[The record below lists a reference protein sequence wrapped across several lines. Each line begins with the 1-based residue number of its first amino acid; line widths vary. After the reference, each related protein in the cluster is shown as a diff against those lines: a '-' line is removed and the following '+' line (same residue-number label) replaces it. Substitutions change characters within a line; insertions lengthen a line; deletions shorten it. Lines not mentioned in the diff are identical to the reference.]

1 MLFDMRNASKT
12 RYPKVNSLQ
21 FRRIWLARLLVAGLG
36 CSSISF
42 TGCNTTSPFKSL
54 SNFGKTTPPSE
65 SANPGFGASMGTSL
79 SNTGK
84 AVKNQFSSVSSAVSS
99 AVTKTKTAISSPFT
113 PVSSTTATAEGGESP
128 VNNPLNIKP
137 EIFVYQGNYFESQG
151 NYTKAADSYSRAL
164 QSEPKNASALISMAR
179 LYDRQQDPVKATEFY
194 QRVIEVAPNNADAY
208 LELGNLQANAGDLK
222 GAQEN
227 FSKATTLQP
236 SNKSY
241 RHALA
246 GALLDSGDP
255 NAALAQMTQCE
266 SPAMAQYQMAYMH
279 FQRKNMP
286 ATQQHLSEALQID
299 PNLKPARDL
308 LASIGG
314 AQGLNGV
321 LQQGQQYGQQAMGIY
336 QQAGAV
342 VNGITNSMQGTTTPP
357 NASAN
362 PALPSSTNLLG
373 IPVTPLQAAPTP
385 VAPTTANPANN
396 GVGVTVRFGQ

>member
-1 MLFDMRNASKT
+1 
-12 RYPKVNSLQ
+12 
-21 FRRIWLARLLVAGLG
+21 
-36 CSSISF
+36 
-42 TGCNTTSPFKSL
+42 
-54 SNFGKTTPPSE
+54 
-65 SANPGFGASMGTSL
+65 
-79 SNTGK
+79 
-84 AVKNQFSSVSSAVSS
+84 
-99 AVTKTKTAISSPFT
+99 
-113 PVSSTTATAEGGESP
+113 
-128 VNNPLNIKP
+128 
-137 EIFVYQGNYFESQG
+137 
-151 NYTKAADSYSRAL
+151 
-164 QSEPKNASALISMAR
+164 MAR

-208 LELGNLQANAGDLK
+208 LELGNLQAGSGDLK
-222 GAQEN
+222 AAQEN

-241 RHALA
+241 RQALA

-255 NAALAQMTQCE
+255 NAALAQMAQCE

-279 FQRKNMP
+279 FQRKNIP

-314 AQGLNGV
+314 AQGINGV

-342 VNGITNSMQGTTTPP
+342 VNGITNSVQGTTTLPAVS
-357 NASAN
+357 AS
-362 PALPSSTNLLG
+362 PTLPSSTNLLG

-385 VAPTTANPANN
+385 VAPTTTNTENASP
-396 GVGVTVRFGQ
+396 GVTVRLGQ

>member
-1 MLFDMRNASKT
+1 M
-12 RYPKVNSLQ
+12 PE
-21 FRRIWLARLLVAGLG
+21 GE
-36 CSSISF
+36 
-42 TGCNTTSPFKSL
+42 
-54 SNFGKTTPPSE
+54 E
-65 SANPGFGASMGTSL
+65 S
-79 SNTGK
+79 
-84 AVKNQFSSVSSAVSS
+84 
-99 AVTKTKTAISSPFT
+99 TA
-113 PVSSTTATAEGGESP
+113 
-128 VNNPLNIKP
+128 NNPLNIKP
-137 EIFVYQGNYFESQG
+137 EIFVAQGNYFESQG

-179 LYDRQQDPVKATEFY
+179 LYDRQQDTAKATEFY

-222 GAQEN
+222 AAQEN

-246 GALLDSGDP
+246 GSLLDSGDP

-279 FQRKNMP
+279 FQRKNIP
-286 ATQQHLSEALQID
+286 ATQQHLTEALQID

-314 AQGLNGV
+314 AQGVNGI

-342 VNGITNSMQGTTTPP
+342 VNGITNSVQGTATL
-357 NASAN
+357 
-362 PALPSSTNLLG
+362 PATSPTLTHPSSTNLLG

-385 VAPTTANPANN
+385 PAPSTPDPASN
-396 GVGVTVRFGQ
+396 GEGVTVRFGQ